1 MYCNR
6 ARVMMKMRL
15 QSTTMLSKIS
25 SSINRR
31 GRRRDEVDELDRSIH
46 ASSSSKSSSR
56 TRHTTKKGHN
66 DVFHRLHLLN
76 RLPNATTDTKCSST
90 PVSSSTTSSKHSDSS
105 KKSKRSRMFRRDSC
119 SSTCSTSTTNTTIIQ
134 QPYNVSFLEELV
146 TDIQYRPR
154 TTSSEKKQL
163 YYNKTDYAIFQQ
175 YLYFSNEELD
185 LYGILEDEII
195 SIKRIRDETKYELD
209 IWKEKMMDKKKVMSL
224 ICREQRQVVNAW
236 LM

>member
-1 MYCNR
+1 MS
-6 ARVMMKMRL
+6 L
-15 QSTTMLSKIS
+15 QSTMLSKIS
-25 SSINRR
+25 SSISRR
-31 GRRRDEVDELDRSIH
+31 GRRSGDAQQVDDELDRSIH
-46 ASSSSKSSSR
+46 ASSKSSSR

-66 DVFHRLHLLN
+66 DMFHRLHLLN
-76 RLPNATTDTKCSST
+76 RLPNATNDTK
-90 PVSSSTTSSKHSDSS
+90 SSSTHDSSSTSSSKLSTESS
-105 KKSKRSRMFRRDSC
+105 KKSSKRSRMFRRDSC

-154 TTSSEKKQL
+154 TTSKEKKQL
-163 YYNKTDYAIFQQ
+163 YYNKHDYAIFQQ
-175 YLYFSNEELD
+175 YMYFENEELD
-185 LYGILEDEII
+185 LYGILEDEIR

-224 ICREQRQVVNAW
+224 ICREQRQVVNVW

>member
-1 MYCNR
+1 
-6 ARVMMKMRL
+6 MKMRL
-15 QSTTMLSKIS
+15 QPTMLSKIS
-25 SSINRR
+25 SSIGRR
-31 GRRRDEVDELDRSIH
+31 GRRSGDTAQQVDDDELDRSIH
-46 ASSSSKSSSR
+46 ASSSSKSSSSR
-56 TRHTTKKGHN
+56 TRHTTKGHN
-66 DVFHRLHLLN
+66 DMFHRLHLLN
-76 RLPNATTDTKCSST
+76 RLPNASTDTKFRST
-90 PVSSSTTSSKHSDSS
+90 QDSSSTSSSKHSESS
-105 KKSKRSRMFRRDSC
+105 KKSKRSRMYRNRRDSC
-119 SSTCSTSTTNTTIIQ
+119 SSTCSTSTTNTTIIH

-175 YLYFSNEELD
+175 YMYFENEDLD

-224 ICREQRQVVNAW
+224 ICREQRQVVNVW

>member
-1 MYCNR
+1 
-6 ARVMMKMRL
+6 
-15 QSTTMLSKIS
+15 
-25 SSINRR
+25 
-31 GRRRDEVDELDRSIH
+31 
-46 ASSSSKSSSR
+46 
-56 TRHTTKKGHN
+56 
-66 DVFHRLHLLN
+66 
-76 RLPNATTDTKCSST
+76 
-90 PVSSSTTSSKHSDSS
+90 
-105 KKSKRSRMFRRDSC
+105 MFRRDSC
-119 SSTCSTSTTNTTIIQ
+119 SSTCSTSTTNTTIIH

-175 YLYFSNEELD
+175 YLYFENEELD

-209 IWKEKMMDKKKVMSL
+209 IWKDKMMDKKKVVSL

>member
-1 MYCNR
+1 
-6 ARVMMKMRL
+6 MKMRL

-25 SSINRR
+25 SSISRR
-31 GRRRDEVDELDRSIH
+31 GRRSGDAQQVNDDELDRSIH
-46 ASSSSKSSSR
+46 ASPSSKSSSR
-56 TRHTTKKGHN
+56 ARHTKKGHS
-66 DVFHRLHLLN
+66 DMFHRLHLLN
-76 RLPNATTDTKCSST
+76 RLPNATNDTKSSST
-90 PVSSSTTSSKHSDSS
+90 QDSSSTTSASSKLSADSS
-105 KKSKRSRMFRRDSC
+105 KKSSKRSRMFRRDSC

-134 QPYNVSFLEELV
+134 QPYNVSFPEELV

-163 YYNKTDYAIFQQ
+163 YYNKHDYAIFQQ
-175 YLYFSNEELD
+175 YMYFENEELD

-195 SIKRIRDETKYELD
+195 SIKRIRDETKYELN
-209 IWKEKMMDKKKVMSL
+209 IWKDKMMDKRKVMSL

>member
-1 MYCNR
+1 MYRN
-6 ARVMMKMRL
+6 
-15 QSTTMLSKIS
+15 
-25 SSINRR
+25 
-31 GRRRDEVDELDRSIH
+31 
-46 ASSSSKSSSR
+46 
-56 TRHTTKKGHN
+56 
-66 DVFHRLHLLN
+66 
-76 RLPNATTDTKCSST
+76 
-90 PVSSSTTSSKHSDSS
+90 
-105 KKSKRSRMFRRDSC
+105 RRDSC
-119 SSTCSTSTTNTTIIQ
+119 SSTCSTSTTNTTIIH

-175 YLYFSNEELD
+175 YMYFENEDLD

-224 ICREQRQVVNAW
+224 ICREQRQVVNVW

>member
-1 MYCNR
+1 
-6 ARVMMKMRL
+6 
-15 QSTTMLSKIS
+15 
-25 SSINRR
+25 
-31 GRRRDEVDELDRSIH
+31 
-46 ASSSSKSSSR
+46 
-56 TRHTTKKGHN
+56 
-66 DVFHRLHLLN
+66 
-76 RLPNATTDTKCSST
+76 
-90 PVSSSTTSSKHSDSS
+90 
-105 KKSKRSRMFRRDSC
+105 MFKY
-119 SSTCSTSTTNTTIIQ
+119 TCSTSTTNTTIIQ

-154 TTSSEKKQL
+154 TTSKEKKQL

-175 YLYFSNEELD
+175 YIYFENEELD

-224 ICREQRQVVNAW
+224 ICREQRQVVNVW

>member
-1 MYCNR
+1 
-6 ARVMMKMRL
+6 MKISL
-15 QSTTMLSKIS
+15 QSTMLSKIS
-25 SSINRR
+25 SSISRR
-31 GRRRDEVDELDRSIH
+31 SRCSGDAQQVKDDELDRSIH
-46 ASSSSKSSSR
+46 ATTSKSSSR
-56 TRHTTKKGHN
+56 TRHTTKKSHS
-66 DVFHRLHLLN
+66 DMFHRLHLLN
-76 RLPNATTDTKCSST
+76 RLPNTTDIKCDSSHD
-90 PVSSSTTSSKHSDSS
+90 SSSTSSASSSKLSTDSS
-105 KKSKRSRMFRRDSC
+105 KKSSKRSRMFRRDSC
-119 SSTCSTSTTNTTIIQ
+119 SSTCSTSTTNTTIIH

-175 YLYFSNEELD
+175 YLYFENEELD

-209 IWKEKMMDKKKVMSL
+209 IWKDKMMDKKKVVSL